1 MLAGSDYKII
11 IDKLNILCYNFYIKM
26 RKEGFN
32 MKIIEETV
40 ANPWF
45 WACLGLS
52 GLMFVTYVLRKVKR
66 TVARARKIIAGLLVS
81 VAGFTNTAVKAYEGM
96 GRPKAEKRTER
107 AHKEAQRTG
116 HHRKRVKQ

>member
-1 MLAGSDYKII
+1 M
-11 IDKLNILCYNFYIKM
+11 KM
-26 RKEGFN
+26 
-32 MKIIEETV
+32 IEETI

-52 GLMFVTYVLRKVKR
+52 GAMFVAYVLRKVKR

-96 GRPKAEKRTER
+96 ARTKAEKRAERVHKGTQGTE
-107 AHKEAQRTG
+107 Q
-116 HHRKRVKQ
+116 HRKKVKK

>member
-1 MLAGSDYKII
+1 M
-11 IDKLNILCYNFYIKM
+11 
-26 RKEGFN
+26 
-32 MKIIEETV
+32 IEETI

-52 GLMFVTYVLRKVKR
+52 GAMFVAYVLRKVKR

-96 GRPKAEKRTER
+96 ARTKAEKRAERVHKGTQGTE
-107 AHKEAQRTG
+107 Q
-116 HHRKRVKQ
+116 HRKKVKK

>member
-1 MLAGSDYKII
+1 
-11 IDKLNILCYNFYIKM
+11 
-26 RKEGFN
+26 
-32 MKIIEETV
+32 MKIIEETM

-96 GRPKAEKRTER
+96 ARPKAEKRAERVHKGTQGTE
-107 AHKEAQRTG
+107 Q
-116 HHRKRVKQ
+116 HRKKVKK

>member
-1 MLAGSDYKII
+1 M
-11 IDKLNILCYNFYIKM
+11 KM
-26 RKEGFN
+26 
-32 MKIIEETV
+32 IEETI

-52 GLMFVTYVLRKVKR
+52 GAMFVAYVLRKVKR

-96 GRPKAEKRTER
+96 ARPEAEKRAERVHKGTQGTE
-107 AHKEAQRTG
+107 Q
-116 HHRKRVKQ
+116 HRKKVKK